1 MKGLS
6 QVITSTLILAVG
18 ISIAGIYANWAP
30 GFAEDVAA
38 DAADQRNQELR
49 CSNADLR
56 LENVKYDLTGGF
68 TEIKVVNTGTINL
81 RDDLTAA
88 TFNQS
93 RTIGSTEINQIE
105 VDTTRKIRV
114 NSNEIPEQ
122 AAVISDGC
130 EELETSTR
138 DIEIS

>member
-6 QVITSTLILAVG
+6 QVIASTLILAVG

-30 GFAEDVAA
+30 NFAEDVAA
-38 DAADQRNQELR
+38 DAAERENQELR

-68 TEIKVVNTGTINL
+68 TEIKLVNTGTINL

-105 VDTTRKIRV
+105 VDTTRTIRV
-114 NSNEIPEQ
+114 DSTEIPDQ
-122 AAVISDGC
+122 AAIISNDC
-130 EELETSTR
+130 EQLETSTSN
-138 DIEIS
+138 IEIS

>member
-6 QVITSTLILAVG
+6 QVIASTLILAVG

-30 GFAEDVAA
+30 NFAEDIAGET
-38 DAADQRNQELR
+38 ADQRNQELR

-68 TEIKVVNTGTINL
+68 TEIKLVNTGTINL

-93 RTIGSTEINQIE
+93 RTIGSTKINQIE
-105 VDTTRKIRV
+105 VDTTRTIRV
-114 NSNEIPEQ
+114 DSTEIPDQ
-122 AAVISDGC
+122 AAIISNYC
-130 EELETSTR
+130 EQLETSTSN
-138 DIEIS
+138 IEIS